1 MASVLADIEMLA
13 SAGDF
18 ASLARHCEAFE
29 LDLRHTEEPQPVSVA
44 VYKVHLMAYLL
55 TEQVD
60 AARFLWKRMPAG
72 THALDPELAAIW
84 EVGKQMWQKQP
95 AGVQAALRSV
105 PWSQP
110 LVASLAARLQAD
122 TLQNS
127 FKQMGAAYNTVAAPV
142 LAQRLGARSAVGLPP
157 PRHPP
162 SAALS
167 AHPAPPLAPPS
178 ARTLAQAW
186 KRPACMSWPRLRAGL
201 RARRRGCTRRAHPP
215 RTSSARLAWSSC
227 RPSRSTS
234 VRSSTR
240 CDEEAKPRPGSGEA
254 RDGMRVQ
261 PARGGR
267 RPSRCLFFRT
277 RHPSHSALH
286 APRSSRSTHATST
299 VARHTHVTHTSTVGV
314 S

>member
-44 VYKVHLMAYLL
+44 VYKVHLLAYLL

-122 TLQNS
+122 TLQSS

-142 LAQRLGARSAVGLPP
+142 LAQRLGV
-157 PRHPP
+157 
-162 SAALS
+162 
-167 AHPAPPLAPPS
+167 
-178 ARTLAQAW
+178 
-186 KRPACMSWPRLRAGL
+186 
-201 RARRRGCTRRAHPP
+201 
-215 RTSSARLAWSSC
+215 
-227 RPSRSTS
+227 
-234 VRSSTR
+234 
-240 CDEEAKPRPGSGEA
+240 EEA
-254 RDGMRVQ
+254 RVHELAAAAGWVASAETGLYAPCA
-261 PARGGR
+261 PAEDKQ
-267 RPSRCLFFRT
+267 RT
-277 RHPSHSALH
+277 TGLEQLQAL
-286 APRSSRSTHATST
+286 TEY
-299 VARHTHVTHTSTVGV
+299 VGAIEHEV
-314 S
+314 R